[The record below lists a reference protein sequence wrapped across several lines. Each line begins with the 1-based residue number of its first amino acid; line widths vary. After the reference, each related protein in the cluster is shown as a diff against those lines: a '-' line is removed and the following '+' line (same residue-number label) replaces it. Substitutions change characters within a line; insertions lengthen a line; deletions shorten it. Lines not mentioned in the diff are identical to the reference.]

1 MSERIND
8 MTGAGKSEYLP
19 IPGEVGEGVDEKFTH
34 VAIALSPQ
42 MSAHLETK
50 FSSSNRR
57 SWYHR

>member
-1 MSERIND
+1 MR
-8 MTGAGKSEYLP
+8 KSEYLP

-50 FSSSNRR
+50 LGLILSLL
-57 SWYHR
+57 